1 MLKETIK
8 RGNSFSSFKTT
19 LLNGKMRKG
28 EFKQQKNNLNKQIKE
43 NNNKMFFSFDFLKTK
58 FILNF
63 CLIIA
68 IIILIGNDNN
78 VCATEIKTSFPS
90 YNHYNL
96 FGDEFNGI
104 QQFQRTY
111 SNNLEF
117 FKRNSNNNNPS
128 SFLLSKPQKRRM
140 VVRVPFASQNPDG
153 SQLSRIYKQL
163 FEPTATRTKK
173 QPFSPFYQRYIIEA
187 ETKDGKIY

>member
-1 MLKETIK
+1 MAKETKIG
-8 RGNSFSSFKTT
+8 GNSSSSLNKTI
-19 LLNGKMRKG
+19 LNGKMRK
-28 EFKQQKNNLNKQIKE
+28 EFKQQKNKRMN
-43 NNNKMFFSFDFLKTK
+43 FSFGLIKSK

-68 IIILIGNDNN
+68 IIILIGNGNYN
-78 VCATEIKTSFPS
+78 VYANEIRTSFPFEL
-90 YNHYNL
+90 NL
-96 FGDEFNGI
+96 FENEFNEI
-104 QQFQRTY
+104 PPQFQLKY

-117 FKRNSNNNNPS
+117 LKRSLNNNNNNNIPS
-128 SFLLSKPQKRRM
+128 ILPFKPQKRRM

-173 QPFSPFYQRYIIEA
+173 QPFSPFYQRYLMEA
-187 ETKDGKIY
+187 ATKEENKI